1 MSNAVRSFFGRI
13 YSKPICLQ
21 FYLTFSKHTGA
32 HHPPKSQHLCKGVLL
47 YLCIS
52 SSLPFWT
59 KLAFLHFF
67 VCCYLPLTVN
77 SLFTGV
83 AQSGKKP
90 KIVGRHNFDLKNFYF
105 SLCSSVLLKVLKSQ
119 NEILQFSQRR
129 TLFFS
134 SLKVCKSQNEI
145 LQSLYCVT

>member
-1 MSNAVRSFFGRI
+1 MLKSKVVMAYFMFELLRPRRNGRKVNWI
-13 YSKPICLQ
+13 STI
-21 FYLTFSKHTGA
+21 
-32 HHPPKSQHLCKGVLL
+32 HLCKGVLL
-47 YLCIS
+47 YLCIT

-105 SLCSSVLLKVLKSQ
+105 SVCSSVLLKVLKSQ
-119 NEILQFSQRR
+119 NEILQFSQKR
-129 TLFFS
+129 TENVCPSFQKWS
-134 SLKVCKSQNEI
+134 SFIAINSP
-145 LQSLYCVT
+145 